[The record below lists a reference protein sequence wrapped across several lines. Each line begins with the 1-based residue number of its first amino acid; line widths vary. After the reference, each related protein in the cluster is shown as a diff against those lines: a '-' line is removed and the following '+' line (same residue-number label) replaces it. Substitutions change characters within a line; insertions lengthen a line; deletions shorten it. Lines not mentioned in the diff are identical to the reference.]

1 MEGHDAV
8 RAAYQRYYQPLV
20 VMAYGLTGE
29 LEEAQDLVQEAF
41 ARALARPGSFVR
53 LDSQEAWL
61 RTVVL
66 NLVRNR
72 WHRRSVW
79 DRLVRSGRIGGSPE
93 SVPAHTPDRLVLV
106 QALQRLSRPLRE
118 AVVLHHVADLPV
130 EEVAMVLEVPV
141 GTVKSRLSRGRAAL
155 ATLLADDDL
164 DRSEVEPLVGR
175 ERKYG
180 HS

>member
-8 RAAYQRYYQPLV
+8 RAAYQAYYKRLV
-20 VMAYGLTGE
+20 VLAYGLIGD
-29 LEEAQDLVQEAF
+29 LEEAQDLVQEAY
-41 ARALARPGSFVR
+41 ARALARPGRFVR

-79 DRLVRSGRIGGSPE
+79 ERLLRSGRVGGSPD

-118 AVVLHHVADLPV
+118 AVVLHHLADLPV
-130 EEVAMVLEVPV
+130 EEVAMALEVPV

-155 ATLLADDDL
+155 ADLLGDGDL
-164 DRSEVEPLVGR
+164 
-175 ERKYG
+175 ERFEAQPPVDKERNNARG
-180 HS
+180 